1 MAVGLISE
9 PSVVNPVLVFFYLV
23 IKPIAYFYSVLFILC
38 SQFLFHLNVISKKF
52 QIQSQYTDCTHSTQT
67 QLLGA
72 SSTRFFWTLN
82 NRQTNSFNVLFSF
95 GSSGSARSPFINMM
109 NSNNLYNP
117 SYCLSVWSFSNC
129 KISLILS
136 LGLNNRFGLKVKFH
150 QFSFLLNI
158 KRHLHCISLI
168 LHQEKFI
175 TYIYYVW
182 KKKKKNR
189 ILISCYKIWVNDFV
203 ALFWFTLYYVNFSQ
217 KTFYQWC
224 FTGWL
229 IPLREKCP

>member
-82 NRQTNSFNVLFSF
+82 NRQANSFNVLFSF

-168 LHQEKFI
+168 LHRRSLSHIFI
-175 TYIYYVW
+175 MSE
-182 KKKKKNR
+182 KKKKQQN
-189 ILISCYKIWVNDFV
+189 SD
-203 ALFWFTLYYVNFSQ
+203 
-217 KTFYQWC
+217 
-224 FTGWL
+224 
-229 IPLREKCP
+229 